1 MTQGGKSL
9 EMKRTCTT
17 PSMLKVQGTRPVPVL
32 SEGYLKPIRA
42 APTFKTEENKVKPPT
57 SAIS

>member
-1 MTQGGKSL
+1 
-9 EMKRTCTT
+9 MKRTCTT

-32 SEGYLKPIRA
+32 SETYLKPIRA